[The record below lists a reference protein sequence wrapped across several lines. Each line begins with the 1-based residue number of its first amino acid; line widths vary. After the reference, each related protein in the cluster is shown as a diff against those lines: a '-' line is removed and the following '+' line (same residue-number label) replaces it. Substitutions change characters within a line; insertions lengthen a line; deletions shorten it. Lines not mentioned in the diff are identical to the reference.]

1 MKALLVVVD
10 MQKDFVTD
18 ALGTPQ
24 AQAIVERVAARA
36 RAGVARGEDVV
47 FTLDTHGPDYL
58 RTQEGRKLPVAHC
71 IRGTDGWRL
80 VDALEDIP
88 GRRYEKPAFGC
99 VELMRDAAQ
108 TGYDR
113 VELVGVCTDIC
124 VLSNAMLLKAA
135 LPEAE
140 IVVDAACCAGT
151 TVENH
156 RRALEAMAVCQIRC
170 ENA

>member
-1 MKALLVVVD
+1 MAD
-10 MQKDFVTD
+10 EYGPTFITVTD
-18 ALGTPQ
+18 EDGRE
-24 AQAIVERVAARA
+24 IVLE
-36 RAGVARGEDVV
+36 
-47 FTLDTHGPDYL
+47 F
-58 RTQEGRKLPVAHC
+58 
-71 IRGTDGWRL
+71 

-108 TGYDR
+108 AGYDR